1 MKSTTT
7 TVGALHEK
15 LVFGRRVK
23 VLGRHLAALIPPRA
37 KVLDVG
43 CGDGTL
49 DQLILQ
55 QLPGVSIEGI
65 DVLVRPATKIPVR
78 PFDGAHIPY
87 PDASFDVVMF
97 VDVLHHTDDPLL
109 LLQEARRVGKIIL
122 IKDHTRKGFLAGPT
136 LRFMDWVGNAPHG
149 VVLPYNYWSE
159 RQWDDA
165 FETAGF
171 EGGPK
176 NRLTRTLSAS
186 RLVGLWA
193 GPSLRCSAS
202 SSGSH
207 VPSSGQFLTWFRT
220 RVLCSATSPSVVRAS
235 LPSG

>member
-1 MKSTTT
+1 MNSAPVKSTTT

-165 FETAGF
+165 FETAGLR
-171 EGGPK
+171 EAQRIVSLGLYPPP
-176 NRLTRTLSAS
+176 AS
-186 RLVGLWA
+186 WVFGRALHFAAALVPQEA
-193 GPSLRCSAS
+193 MSQAQDNS
-202 SSGSH
+202 
-207 VPSSGQFLTWFRT
+207 
-220 RVLCSATSPSVVRAS
+220 
-235 LPSG
+235 